1 MRLYLLAL
9 VTCFVV
15 VAFLVMLLRTRRI
28 KEKYSAVWL
37 VLAAAVC
44 VVGAFPRAVAWIAD
58 LVGVATPSNL
68 LFAAALA
75 VLFGVCIHLSVEL
88 STIEEETRT
97 LAEEV
102 AMLRLDF
109 EQLDAQRRSGPAG
122 PPPDVEK
129 DQECT

>member
-1 MRLYLLAL
+1 MNLYLLAL
-9 VTCFVV
+9 VTCIVV

-44 VVGAFPRAVAWIAD
+44 IVGAFPGAVVWIAD

-75 VLFGVCIHLSVEL
+75 VLFGVCIQLSVEL

-97 LAEEV
+97 LAEEL

-109 EQLDAQRRSGPAG
+109 EELESLRRSDPTGPS
-122 PPPDVEK
+122 PDVHK
-129 DQECT
+129 D